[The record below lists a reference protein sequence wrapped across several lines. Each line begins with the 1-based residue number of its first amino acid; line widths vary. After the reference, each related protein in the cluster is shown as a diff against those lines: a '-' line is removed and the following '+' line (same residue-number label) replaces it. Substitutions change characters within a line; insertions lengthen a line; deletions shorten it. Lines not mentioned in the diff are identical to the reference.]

1 MTLWCSK
8 TRLQSWHF
16 LSWWPRLT
24 GGVCLCAL
32 ILFLSGCNTS
42 AIYQDNLYNPPVYW
56 GRHVVQQ
63 GDTMYSVAW
72 RYGRNYKELAAANHI
87 PPPYNIYPGEVIRL
101 DVRASSSQIASNDS
115 DRSNPAGSRSQSAEK
130 SPRPQEKTSSR
141 NITLQTKHYTAA
153 HIRWQWPHVGPIIAQ
168 YSLSGHVNKGI
179 DIAGQLGDPVHAAAD
194 GEVVYAGSGLLGYG
208 ELVIINH
215 NEHYLSA
222 YAHNSKI
229 LVKEGERIRA
239 GQVIARMGATGAKR
253 VELHFEIRRD
263 GQPVNPERY
272 LPPRK

>member
-1 MTLWCSK
+1 M
-8 TRLQSWHF
+8 
-16 LSWWPRLT
+16 
-24 GGVCLCAL
+24 
-32 ILFLSGCNTS
+32 
-42 AIYQDNLYNPPVYW
+42 
-56 GRHVVQQ
+56 
-63 GDTMYSVAW
+63 
-72 RYGRNYKELAAANHI
+72 
-87 PPPYNIYPGEVIRL
+87 
-101 DVRASSSQIASNDS
+101 
-115 DRSNPAGSRSQSAEK
+115 
-130 SPRPQEKTSSR
+130 
-141 NITLQTKHYTAA
+141 
-153 HIRWQWPHVGPIIAQ
+153 
-168 YSLSGHVNKGI
+168 SGHVNKGI